1 MQNFAMFQSV
11 REILKYPG
19 LVLMLAC
26 LTLVAACTTN
36 GDPTN
41 SAPSSSESADSSS
54 TIESTVDSP
63 SSVLQPTSSVTATP
77 TEISFTTADDSYYL
91 AVSYAIDA
99 PDQDNGNRPPDGF
112 RWLLVVATIA
122 NRTGPSVTVSAE
134 DLILNDSDG
143 GHYTAEAP
151 DNDTQPPLVTAVL
164 DTGVDILGIARFAI
178 PFDATPESL
187 SWCLDDACQTMI
199 QAPIP

>member
-1 MQNFAMFQSV
+1 M
-11 REILKYPG
+11 KYPG

-26 LTLVAACTTN
+26 LTLVAACTSN

-41 SAPSSSESADSSS
+41 SAPPTSESAER
-54 TIESTVDSP
+54 TPTLEGAVDSP
-63 SSVLQPTSSVTATP
+63 ASVLQSTLSVTATP

-99 PDQDNGNRPPDGF
+99 PNQDSGNRPPDGF
-112 RWLLVVATIA
+112 AWLLVVATLA
-122 NRTGPSVTVSAE
+122 NRTGDSVTVSAD
-134 DLILNDSDG
+134 DLILNDSNG

-151 DNDTQPPLVTAVL
+151 DNDTQPPLVTAVI

-178 PFDATPESL
+178 PINATPETL